1 MADKDCANQARLIA
15 TEEAFA
21 TPEYIEAFSKLAPT
35 ISSAGVRYAAQF
47 VTDQEMGRMFS
58 DPALRLAD
66 MDANGIDM
74 HLLSLVSPGVQIFD
88 ADLGT
93 SLAAKTNDRLAE
105 LVRQHPDRFAG
116 LAAVAPQDPVQ
127 AAREVERAMKSLGL
141 NGIIINSHTH
151 GEFLD
156 DPKFSPLLEAAQSY
170 RAPIYLHP
178 SFPPD
183 SMIKPFEDYGLHG
196 AIWGFAAEAGLHAVR
211 MVVGGVFDRFP
222 DLQIV
227 LGHMGEGLPYFLFR
241 LDNVYG
247 FLRRQHVPGMPRL
260 KRNPSDYVRSNIH
273 ITTSGM
279 FWDDLLGFGAK
290 TLGAERIL
298 FAIDYPFESYRIA
311 RDFIAN
317 ASISSVDRAK
327 IMSQNAE
334 RLFNI
339 PSRPPTMRA

>member
-1 MADKDCANQARLIA
+1 MANENAVQGTRLIA

-21 TPEYIEAFSKLAPT
+21 TPEYLEAFSNIAPS
-35 ISSAGVRYAAQF
+35 IPSAGVRYAAQF
-47 VTDQEMGRMFS
+47 VTDQEMGKRFS
-58 DPALRLAD
+58 DPNVRLAD
-66 MDANGIDM
+66 MGASGVDM

-105 LVRQHPDRFAG
+105 LVRLHPDRFAG
-116 LAAVAPQDPVQ
+116 LAAVAPQNPTG
-127 AAREVERAMKSLGL
+127 AAREVERAIRTLGL

-156 DPKFSPLLEAAQSY
+156 DPKFTPLLEAAQY
-170 RAPIYLHP
+170 HKAPIYLHP

-211 MVVGGVFDRFP
+211 MVLGGVFDRFP
-222 DLQIV
+222 DLQVV

-247 FLRRQHVPGMPRL
+247 FLGRQHAPGRARL
-260 KRNPSDYVRSNIH
+260 DRKPSEYIRSNMH

-279 FWDDLLGFGAK
+279 FWEDLLEFGLK

-298 FAIDYPFESYRIA
+298 FAIDYPFESSKIA
-311 RDFIAN
+311 RDFITN
-317 ASISSVDRAK
+317 ASIPPEEK
-327 IMSQNAE
+327 MMIMSQNAE
-334 RLFNI
+334 RLFSI
-339 PSRPPTMRA
+339 RA